1 MENECEV
8 SSSQPSHIMKQ
19 WVEAWDNDPQ
29 QGRQPL
35 GEDGVGTPVDSSNNV
50 QLQDGQH
57 LGEDGA
63 GTPVDS
69 SNTSVPD
76 HWMKKHISSL
86 VLAEAEREL
95 KSSLELQKYR
105 RSLKKMKRKQEKD
118 MNPPRRALSAY
129 NIFVQETIKRKREEG
144 SKDSHSVMFAH
155 VGKYWSIND
164 WSGL

>member
-57 LGEDGA
+57 LGEDGEE
-63 GTPVDS
+63 PQLI
-69 SNTSVPD
+69 VPT
-76 HWMKKHISSL
+76 HLFLI
-86 VLAEAEREL
+86 
-95 KSSLELQKYR
+95 
-105 RSLKKMKRKQEKD
+105 
-118 MNPPRRALSAY
+118 
-129 NIFVQETIKRKREEG
+129 IG
-144 SKDSHSVMFAH
+144 
-155 VGKYWSIND
+155 
-164 WSGL
+164 